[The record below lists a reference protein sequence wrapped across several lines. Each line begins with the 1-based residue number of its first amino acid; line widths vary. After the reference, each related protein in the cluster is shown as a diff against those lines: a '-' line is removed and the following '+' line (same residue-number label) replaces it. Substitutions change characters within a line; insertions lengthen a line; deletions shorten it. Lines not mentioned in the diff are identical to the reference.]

1 MDNIKN
7 PKINDEKFDIL
18 LKKIYKSNEIILRL
32 SGKILKR
39 EHRNQI

>member
-18 LKKIYKSNEIILRL
+18 LKKKIYKSNEIILRL
-32 SGKILKR
+32 SGKNL
-39 EHRNQI
+39 ET